1 MTEQSEFVRE
11 QGKTSAKDAI
21 GEKRSKP
28 NGYDHSSSG
37 FYLTI
42 NAWLARDL
50 PQPDFLMGEWASTTS
65 RGLLV
70 SDTGLGKT
78 NFCLAL
84 AFAMALGRDFL
95 HWKSGRPCRVLYI
108 DGEMSRRLMKTR
120 LADAARRAGAA
131 PETLFVLS
139 RDDLPDMPPIN
150 TEEGQRFID
159 ELIDAIGEVDFVFF
173 DNVQALI
180 PGDMKDEEPWQQT
193 LPWIRGLTRRA
204 IGQLW
209 IHHTGHDTTRS
220 YGTKTR
226 EWQLDTVILLEA
238 AERPDADIGFALK
251 FTKARERA
259 PDNRGDFD
267 KVTITLAEDRW
278 RVKGVAPRA
287 GKPPSPNSRKFHD
300 ALLNAIVS
308 SPAPPSA
315 ALSRS
320 ATTIQQWIAECV
332 RRGLLDPPADRKHLG
347 NSSRARL
354 SKYRLELLGAEWIA
368 CDGDFVWSIRQHR

>member
-11 QGKTSAKDAI
+11 QGKTSAEDAI
-21 GEKRSKP
+21 GKKRSKP
-28 NGYDHSSSG
+28 NGYAHSSSG
-37 FYLTI
+37 FYFTI

-95 HWKSGRPCRVLYI
+95 HWQSGRPCRVLYI

-159 ELIDAIGEVDFVFF
+159 ELIDAIGEVDFAFF

-193 LPWIRGLTRRA
+193 LPWIRDLTRRA

-238 AERPDADIGFALK
+238 AERPDADIAFALK

-267 KVTITLAEDRW
+267 KVTIALADDRW
-278 RVKGVAPRA
+278 RFEGAALRA
-287 GKPPSPNSRKFHD
+287 GKPPSPNGRKFHD
-300 ALLNAIVS
+300 ALLDAIVS
-308 SPAPPSA
+308 SPAAPSTA
-315 ALSRS
+315 PGRI
-320 ATTIQQWIAECV
+320 ATTTQLWIAECV
-332 RRGLLDPPADRKHLG
+332 RRGLLDPPDGKYLR